1 MPSTEHKTII
11 FAAKGDE
18 FNQQVAQMDLR
29 LTELASEGW
38 LVIPAN
44 SFRYR
49 EGMDEVMVFH
59 YLLTREEAGNV

>member
-29 LTELASEGW
+29 LT
-38 LVIPAN
+38 
-44 SFRYR
+44 
-49 EGMDEVMVFH
+49 
-59 YLLTREEAGNV
+59 